1 MASNPMKYST
11 KKNPRLRTATIDFG
25 RVSQRRHSIIGMIEV
40 DVTEARKNVTKLK
53 KKEKVSFNGWLTKQI
68 TDLLAEHKQVAAY
81 VRRKKTL
88 YLFEDV
94 TATVVIEKQK
104 EGIRLP
110 IPLMIEHAN
119 KKSVAEIS
127 KEIHDGNKKELHK
140 NELIIDQT
148 MSFLMRIYYYLPP
161 FIRRSIWSNLIKRP
175 KLAYGRMGNV
185 VISSVGM
192 MGKVNGWFIQSTL
205 HPVSFGI
212 GSITNKPWVVNNEI
226 KIREILHITIVFDHD
241 VVDGG
246 EMARFV
252 GALAKRL
259 EAG

>member
-1 MASNPMKYST
+1 MKYST

-40 DVTEARKNVTKLK
+40 DVSNARKNIAKLK
-53 KKEKVSFNGWLTKQI
+53 KETKLSFTGWLVKQI

-81 VRRKKTL
+81 VKRKKTL

-94 TATVVIEKQK
+94 TATVIIEKK
-104 EGIRLP
+104 LDGIRLP
-110 IPLMIEHAN
+110 TPLMIEHSN
-119 KKSVAEIS
+119 KKSVQEISAEIEEA
-127 KEIHDGNKKELHK
+127 KKKELPN
-140 NELIIDQT
+140 NEVIIHQT

-161 FIRRSIWSNLIKRP
+161 FIRRSIWQHMIKRP

-212 GSITNKPWVVNNEI
+212 GSITCKPWVVDGEI

-252 GALAKRL
+252 NELVQKL
-259 EAG
+259 EKG